1 MNQTVRL
8 LLVAIGIIL
17 GLPAAGLS
25 ADVAVQDVV
34 AVSGEEVRLTAETKG
49 GYFSKGGRTV
59 EFSINGK
66 AVGTSLSGG
75 DGVAVRLH
83 TVRRPGLY
91 PLAVR
96 SGKASGNGSILVL
109 RKGAWVVF
117 LDIEGTLQARPFS
130 NKPLIQSRSV
140 IRNIMKN
147 YPVVYL
153 HTGTLGMQAVKDWLV
168 RNRFPTAP
176 VLPWQAGEV
185 FADMRKKG
193 LQVRAV
199 VGTQA
204 VIESAAEYRP
214 KAFSFEETEGAVL
227 LKDWQDLEKKLQ

>member
-1 MNQTVRL
+1 MIQTVRL
-8 LLVAIGIIL
+8 LLLVLGIII
-17 GLPAAGLS
+17 GLPATGLS
-25 ADVAVQDVV
+25 ADVIVRDAV
-34 AVSGEEVRLTAETKG
+34 AASGEEVRLTAETKG
-49 GYFSKGGRTV
+49 GYFSKGGETV

-83 TVRRPGLY
+83 TLRRPGLY
-91 PLAVR
+91 PLTVR
-96 SGKASGNGSILVL
+96 SGTASGKGTVLVL
-109 RKGAWVVF
+109 RKGAGVVF
-117 LDIEGTLQARPFS
+117 IDIEGTLQARPFS
-130 NKPLIQSRSV
+130 SKPLIQSRSV
-140 IRNIMKN
+140 IRDIMKK

-168 RNRFPTAP
+168 KNRFPEAP

-193 LQVRAV
+193 LQIRAV
-199 VGTQA
+199 VGSQA

-214 KAFSFEETEGAVL
+214 KAFSFEETEGAVVL
-227 LKDWQDLEKKLQ
+227 RDWQDLVKKLQ